1 MEEELTEEQLNS
13 LSLKRKAGA
22 VASEVGERLGW
33 KAAEEFAPQEE
44 DVYYNQPLT
53 EENVDNIKDAIDQ
66 SLVRIARKA
75 KGDAFAPHSGFS
87 VGAAL
92 LGETEVG
99 EVKVYTG
106 ANVEIS
112 AIQPIHAEQLA
123 MAKAVTDGAEEF
135 YAMAI
140 SPGDNPEGDVAPC
153 GLCQHTISQF
163 TEELRIL
170 EDAGDNEPTE
180 YWLSEL
186 IGDGYS
192 ASVRHFHEVKD
203 KK

>member
-1 MEEELTEEQLNS
+1 MSSKELSSERVESLN
-13 LSLKRKAGA
+13 LRRKAGA
-22 VASEVGERLGW
+22 IREAVFSRFGHSGV
-33 KAAEEFAPQEE
+33 EEFAPKEKH
-44 DVYYNQPLT
+44 NTPLT
-53 EENVDNIKDAIDQ
+53 EENVDNINTAIDR
-66 SLVRIARKA
+66 SLVQIAREA
-75 KGDAFAPHSGFS
+75 KSDAFAPHSGFS

-92 LGETEVG
+92 LVSTEL
-99 EVKVYTG
+99 ENKVYTG

-123 MAKAVTDGAEEF
+123 IAKAVTEGAEEF

-140 SPGDNPEGDVAPC
+140 SAGENPEGDVAPC
-153 GLCQHTISQF
+153 GLCQHTMSQF

-170 EDAGDNEPTE
+170 EDAGDEEPTE

-192 ASVRHFHEVKD
+192 ASVRHFDEVKD